1 MLLPIQGIKI
11 KEEKKEISIKYIYNI
26 FLFDL
31 TIFYNYNKNIQMAR
45 YYLIKTKKI
54 SLFMINN

>member
-45 YYLIKTKKI
+45 YYLIKKI
-54 SLFMINN
+54 Y